1 MSALQAE
8 NLHSA
13 SMPIMFPS
21 CMHQLTGCVM
31 TVDVIPDIKLA
42 DIEADLLD
50 HQQSEFDQMKC

>member
-1 MSALQAE
+1 
-8 NLHSA
+8 
-13 SMPIMFPS
+13 MPIMFPS